1 MDWYRRTLV
10 ILLLIM
16 MVGFSIVYIKTLHR
30 WGFNYIDTILVKNEA
45 NGSVTY
51 SGKVHGKETVFTVTG
66 NTVNL
71 TVAGKDEGTYTYVED
86 PSVIL
91 ESMKNVEGVKGIVI
105 YKDGKEFFTA
115 TNESNVI
122 LHTDEE
128 HVIILSVTKTGT
140 AEGNNPAYPTAQTI
154 FMLVHGPELTHHGY
168 GQCWLIGLFLSVL
181 TIIAML
187 FADEIFDFC
196 MMFVIKDYSS
206 SEPTGLELTTRYAYW
221 TIAVVA
227 IIAIYVIGLT
237 LH

>member
-16 MVGFSIVYIKTLHR
+16 MVGFSIVYITTLHR

-105 YKDGKEFFTA
+105 YKDGKVFFTA
-115 TNESNVI
+115 TRESHYI
-122 LHTDEE
+122 LHTDDE
-128 HVIILSVTKTGT
+128 HVILLMGHDSGS
-140 AEGNNPAYPTAQTI
+140 AEGNDPAHPTAQTI
-154 FMLVHGPELTHHGY
+154 IMLIEGPTLTHHGY

-181 TIIAML
+181 TIITML

-196 MMFVIKDYSS
+196 MMLVIKDYSS
-206 SEPTGLELTTRYAYW
+206 SEPTGFELATRYAYW
-221 TIAVVA
+221 TIAVVT
-227 IIAIYVIGLT
+227 IIAIYVIGLA
-237 LH
+237 L